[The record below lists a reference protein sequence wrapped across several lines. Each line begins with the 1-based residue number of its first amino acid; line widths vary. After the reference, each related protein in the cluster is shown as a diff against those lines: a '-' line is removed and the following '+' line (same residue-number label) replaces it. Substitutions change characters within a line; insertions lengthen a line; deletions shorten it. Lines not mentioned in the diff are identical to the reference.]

1 MGGVAG
7 HMSHLYDNPYLTF
20 TEMKDILSAVSQ
32 GELDFEE
39 KVDGQNLFL
48 SYSVPE
54 DKIKAA
60 RNKGNLRD
68 KGLDAVELARKF
80 ADRGNLTTA
89 FVDSFRTFKKAVD
102 ALSKEEKISIFGPDT
117 NFWYNAEVMD
127 PRSPN
132 VINYDHKTLKIHDR
146 GHFEFDRDED
156 TKTKRDMSQS
166 LSVLDNALERVQNHL
181 NKEDFNFVRKA
192 VVNLR
197 KLSDDEALTTAI
209 SRLNQAVGREGLSD
223 NNTVGDYLFSRL
235 KNGLDGELDDTKKE
249 EIARYLLGMPGNIG
263 LRLIKKG
270 LSKEDLASVVHII
283 NTKRIILNDAI
294 EPIESVIHDFSV
306 EMLKGLESRFIVDN
320 KKETIRLQSELAK
333 AVKAITAIGPENP
346 ESMAIMQKQLNKIK
360 DMANINTPVE
370 GVVFDYNGHMY
381 KFTGNF
387 APLNQILGM
396 FKYGDAARAPVK
408 ESFISNK
415 AILAEDGKKIK
426 DQKSPKRIALFPGKF
441 KPPHKGHFNYVNDI
455 AKRPDVDEVIVLIS
469 PVDYPEV
476 SNEQSLEIWNEYLKN
491 AQPNITAKI
500 ADYRSPVQAVYE
512 FIADPVSARD
522 GDTVLLIKS
531 SKDVGDTRFNR
542 AQSYAD
548 RNNPGVNVEDIE
560 EDPIV
565 DPSGKAYSAEDIR
578 NLIVSGNKKEFLSYI
593 PSGIDGDT
601 IWNMLSTNKDNL
613 NNLIDDTIEEMSG
626 MGGGAVGGYSLPLGQ
641 KPVYPK
647 KKRSKNNKPKV
658 NRGKRQRRR

>member
-20 TEMKDILSAVSQ
+20 KEMKDILEAVSQ

-39 KVDGQNLFL
+39 KVDGQNIFL
-48 SYSVPE
+48 SYSIPE

-60 RNKGNLRD
+60 RNKGNLRA
-68 KGLDAVELARKF
+68 KGLDGVELARKF
-80 ADRGNLTTA
+80 AGRGTLTDA

-102 ALSKEEKISIFGPDT
+102 ALSSKEKQEIFGPDT

-146 GHFEFDRDED
+146 GHFEFDREQD
-156 TKTKRDMSQS
+156 TKTQRDMSQS
-166 LSVLDNALERVQNHL
+166 LSALDNALERVQKSL
-181 NKEDFNFVRKA
+181 TDEDFSFVRNA
-192 VVNLR
+192 VITLR
-197 KLSDDEALTTAI
+197 NLSDDKFLIKAI
-209 SRLNQAVGREGLSD
+209 SRINQVVSQEGLSD
-223 NNTVGDYLFSRL
+223 SNTVGDYLFSRL
-235 KNGLDGELDDTKKE
+235 KNGLDGDLDDTKRE

-270 LSKEDLASVVHII
+270 LSQEDLASVVQII
-283 NTKRIILNDAI
+283 NRKTIILKEAV
-294 EPIESVIHDFSV
+294 EPIESIIHDFSV
-306 EMLKGLESRFIVDN
+306 EILKGLESRFIVDN
-320 KKETIRLQSELAK
+320 KKETIRLQAELAK
-333 AVKAITAIGPENP
+333 AVKAITSIGPEDP
-346 ESMAIMQKQLNKIK
+346 ESMAVLQQQLNKIK
-360 DMANINTPVE
+360 DMSNINTPVE

-396 FKYGDAARAPVK
+396 FKYGAASSSPLK
-408 ESFISNK
+408 EVYEKSYNIVTENNPNLK
-415 AILAEDGKKIK
+415 PQK
-426 DQKSPKRIALFPGKF
+426 DSQRIALFPGKF
-441 KPPHKGHFNYVNDI
+441 KPPHKGHFEYVNQI
-455 AKRPDVDEVIVLIS
+455 AKRPDVDEVIILIS

-476 SNEQSLEIWNEYLKN
+476 NNEQSLAIWKEYLKDGE
-491 AQPNITAKI
+491 PNITAKI

-512 FIADPVSARD
+512 FVADPISARD
-522 GDTVLLIKS
+522 GDTILLVKS

-542 AQSYAD
+542 AQQYAD
-548 RNNPGVNVEDIE
+548 RHNPGVNVEDIE

-565 DPSGKAYSAEDIR
+565 DPTGKAYSAEDIR
-578 NLIVSGNKKEFLSYI
+578 DLIVAGNKEEFLSYI
-593 PSGIDGDT
+593 PSTVGGDK
-601 IWNMLSTNKDNL
+601 IWNMLSKNQTNL
-613 NNLIDDTIEEMSG
+613 NNLEDDAIEEMSG
-626 MGGGAVGGYSLPLGQ
+626 SGAAGGFSLPLGT
-641 KPVYPK
+641 KPNYPN

>member
-20 TEMKDILSAVSQ
+20 KEMKDILEAVSQ

-39 KVDGQNLFL
+39 KVDGQNIFL
-48 SYSVPE
+48 SYSIPE

-60 RNKGNLRD
+60 RNKGNLRA
-68 KGLDAVELARKF
+68 KGLDGVELARKF
-80 ADRGNLTTA
+80 AGRGTLTDA

-102 ALSKEEKISIFGPDT
+102 ALSSKEKQEIFGPDT

-146 GHFEFDRDED
+146 GHFEFDREQD
-156 TKTKRDMSQS
+156 TKTQRDMSQS
-166 LSVLDNALERVQNHL
+166 LSALDNALERVQKSL
-181 NKEDFNFVRKA
+181 TDEDFSFVRNA
-192 VVNLR
+192 VITLR
-197 KLSDDEALTTAI
+197 NLSDDKFLIKAI
-209 SRLNQAVGREGLSD
+209 SRINQVVSQEGLSD
-223 NNTVGDYLFSRL
+223 SNTVGDYLFSRL
-235 KNGLDGELDDTKKE
+235 KNGLDGDLDDTKRE

-270 LSKEDLASVVHII
+270 LSQEDLASVVQII
-283 NTKRIILNDAI
+283 NRKTIILKEAV
-294 EPIESVIHDFSV
+294 EPIESIIHDFSV
-306 EMLKGLESRFIVDN
+306 EILKGLESRFIVDN
-320 KKETIRLQSELAK
+320 KKETIRLQAELAK
-333 AVKAITAIGPENP
+333 AVKAITSIGPEDP
-346 ESMAIMQKQLNKIK
+346 ESMAVLQQQLNKIK
-360 DMANINTPVE
+360 DMSNINTPVE

-396 FKYGDAARAPVK
+396 FKYGAASSSPLK
-408 ESFISNK
+408 EVYEKSYNIVTENNPNLK
-415 AILAEDGKKIK
+415 PQK
-426 DQKSPKRIALFPGKF
+426 DSQRIALFPGKF
-441 KPPHKGHFNYVNDI
+441 KPPHKGHFEYVNQI
-455 AKRPDVDEVIVLIS
+455 AKRPDVDEVIILIS

-476 SNEQSLEIWNEYLKN
+476 NNEQSLAIWKEYLKDGE
-491 AQPNITAKI
+491 PNITAKI

-512 FIADPVSARD
+512 FVADPVSARD
-522 GDTVLLIKS
+522 GDTILLVKS

-542 AQSYAD
+542 AQQYAD
-548 RNNPGVNVEDIE
+548 RHNPGVNVEDIE

-565 DPSGKAYSAEDIR
+565 DPTGKAYSAEDIR
-578 NLIVSGNKKEFLSYI
+578 DLIVAGNKEEFLSYI
-593 PSGIDGDT
+593 PSTVGGDK
-601 IWNMLSTNKDNL
+601 IWNMLSKNQTNL
-613 NNLIDDTIEEMSG
+613 NNLEDDTIEEMSG
-626 MGGGAVGGYSLPLGQ
+626 SGAAGGFSLPLGT
-641 KPVYPK
+641 KPNYPN